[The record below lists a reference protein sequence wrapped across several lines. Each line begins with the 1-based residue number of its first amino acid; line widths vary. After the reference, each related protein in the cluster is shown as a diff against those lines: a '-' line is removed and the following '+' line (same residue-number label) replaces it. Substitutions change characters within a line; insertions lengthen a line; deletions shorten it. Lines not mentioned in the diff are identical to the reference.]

1 MQALID
7 ELKKPEYQ
15 GMSDAQAAAAI
26 NAKVVP
32 VRISIDCWMAKQH
45 ALENG
50 YYASILKASQQIDHP
65 ARDLC
70 ISVLAYIDDSAGK
83 FQKIDLDRPKVQEM
97 LATLVLAGF
106 VSPELRW
113 ELDSLA
119 DSHEPWVVSVGLGHI
134 CDGAVHQ
141 ARSGI
146 QWQQ

>member
-15 GMSDAQAAAAI
+15 GMTDIQAAAAI
-26 NAKVVP
+26 NAKVVS
-32 VRISIDCWMAKQH
+32 VRVPIDCWMAKQH

-50 YYASILKASQQIDHP
+50 YYASILKASQEIQHP

-83 FQKIDLDRPKVQEM
+83 FVKIDLDRPKVQEM
-97 LATLVLAGF
+97 LSTLVLAGF

-113 ELDSLA
+113 ELEALA
-119 DSHEPWVVSVGLGHI
+119 DSHVAWVDAMGLGHV
-134 CDGAVHQ
+134 CDGAVHK
-141 ARSGI
+141 ARG
-146 QWQQ
+146 QMVWQQ